1 MQNSAPNNKK
11 QQQRQAYRHL
21 NVKKKRKRE
30 KKNEHKR
37 LNKVVINAKC
47 KENGNKIPF

>member
-21 NVKKKRKRE
+21 NVKKKRKGE
-30 KKNEHKR
+30 KNEHKR